1 MWQSAGALLE
11 ERDLRLTSQ
20 WLLSEST
27 RSKRQMQ
34 IDPYQ
39 TQTKRRLRVPKEN
52 YLSMKKWITTKDKTK
67 WKRKEKKLTKKLSQ
81 LTWSV
86 GQPDQ
91 IFIYYIKLEV
101 QLEFNQIQISF

>member
-1 MWQSAGALLE
+1 M
-11 ERDLRLTSQ
+11 T
-20 WLLSEST
+20 
-27 RSKRQMQ
+27 
-34 IDPYQ
+34 
-39 TQTKRRLRVPKEN
+39 TKREYKIKEAN
-52 YLSMKKWITTKDKTK
+52 ADWPLPNSNKKKIESAKREIFKREKMDNNQRQNQMKK
-67 WKRKEKKLTKKLSQ
+67 KRKKLTKKLSQ